1 MFGVL
6 VLALVLF
13 VLAYI
18 LWLVPDV
25 VLMAVSWLLA
35 VLQSA
40 LAPLGIA
47 IPDYLSSLVPNFLT
61 LSQIVAFG
69 MAVAAVLIV
78 VFSILEE

>member
-1 MFGVL
+1 MA
-6 VLALVLF
+6 LALVLF
-13 VLAYI
+13 VLAYV

-25 VLMAVSWLLA
+25 VLMAVSWLVA
-35 VLQSA
+35 ILQSA
-40 LAPLGIA
+40 LAPLGIT

-69 MAVAAVLIV
+69 MAVAAVVVV

>member
-1 MFGVL
+1 M